1 MTEDLEP
8 AAKPAEQSGRTMSGV
23 ELAGYGD
30 LFDGVANVIRETEHR
45 VVRSTNAAVLGMYWQ
60 IGRLILDRQ
69 ASEVWGAKVL
79 DRLAIDLRAEF
90 PTRRGFSRSNL
101 HTMRSFAQAWPDG
114 AAIIQQPVGQLPW
127 GHVGVLIQ
135 RLNDPETR
143 EFYASRAAEHGWSR
157 AVLEYQIST
166 RFHLR
171 IGQAPSNFATTIP
184 LDQQDLTRE
193 LAVDPYRLD
202 LLTAG
207 GSCAERDLEDR
218 LVGRMTEFVASI
230 GVGLA
235 YLGRQYRL
243 VVGEQEFFV
252 DLLFYSARLHRYVV
266 FELKARKATPADIGQ
281 LAFYITAVERN
292 LRTDRDD
299 PTIGILLVADKDDV
313 VIEYALA
320 GTTVPMA
327 VAAYAWE
334 DLPADLRRGL
344 PPAEDLDRAIH
355 QVVRGLAAPETA
367 ASNSGDEP
375 SAG

>member
-1 MTEDLEP
+1 V
-8 AAKPAEQSGRTMSGV
+8 RT
-23 ELAGYGD
+23 
-30 LFDGVANVIRETEHR
+30 
-45 VVRSTNAAVLGMYWQ
+45 TNTAVLSMYWQ

-69 ASEVWGAKVL
+69 ATEAWGAKVL
-79 DRLAIDLRAEF
+79 DRLAVDLRSEF

-101 HTMRSFAQAWPDG
+101 HAMRSFAQAWPDG
-114 AAIIQQPVGQLPW
+114 AAIVQQPVGQLPW
-127 GHVGVLIQ
+127 GHVVVLIQ
-135 RLNDPETR
+135 RLDDPQTR
-143 EFYASRAAEHGWSR
+143 EFYAARAAENGWSR

-171 IGQAPSNFATTIP
+171 LGQAPSNFATTIP
-184 LDQQDLTRE
+184 TDQQDMTRE

-202 LLTAG
+202 LLAASG
-207 GSCAERDLEDR
+207 AQAERDLEDL
-218 LVGRMTEFVASI
+218 LVSRMTEFVAAV

-281 LAFYITAVERN
+281 LSFYITAVERN
-292 LRTDRDD
+292 LRSERDD

-320 GTTVPMA
+320 GTTAPMA
-327 VAAYAWE
+327 VAAYTWE
-334 DLPADLRRGL
+334 DLPEDLRHGL

-355 QVVRGLAAPETA
+355 QVVRALGTPDAAADLSE
-367 ASNSGDEP
+367 G
-375 SAG
+375 